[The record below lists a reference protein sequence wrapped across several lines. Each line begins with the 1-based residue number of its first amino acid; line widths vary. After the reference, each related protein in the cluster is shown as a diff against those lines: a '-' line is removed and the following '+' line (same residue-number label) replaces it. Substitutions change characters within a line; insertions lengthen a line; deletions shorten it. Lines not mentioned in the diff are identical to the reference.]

1 MNRKACIYI
10 ALITVAGTGVLAASI
25 HGLLRAEHGG
35 SILAWA
41 AMALLTLLIG
51 PLCVQVRPIGCRVSF
66 SDALI
71 LLSMLLFGGHLA
83 TLTAAVEGYAASSR
97 ARGLWPKRLFN
108 TMGMAISIYL
118 SSLLFRRLAP
128 EGGIWGGGWAAVGI
142 LIPLMILVAISH
154 YFVNA
159 VLVSIAVSLERNV
172 SPLTVLSGSI
182 CWSGTAIL
190 VGALAATSVFVLVR
204 QTGIML
210 FIPVLPIPI
219 ILYFI
224 YRAAMGRVEQLKAPS
239 QG

>member
-1 MNRKACIYI
+1 
-10 ALITVAGTGVLAASI
+10 
-25 HGLLRAEHGG
+25 
-35 SILAWA
+35 
-41 AMALLTLLIG
+41 MALLTLLIG
-51 PLCVQVRPIGCRVSF
+51 LLCVQVRPIGCRVSF

-71 LLSMLLFGGHLA
+71 LLSMLLFGGNLA
-83 TLTAAVEGYAASSR
+83 TVTAAVEGYAASSR

-128 EGGIWGGGWAAVGI
+128 EGGIWGGGWPAVGT

-154 YFVNA
+154 YFMNA
-159 VLVSIAVSLERNV
+159 FLVSIAVSLERGV

-190 VGALAATSVFVLVR
+190 VGALAATTVFLLVQNVGYVLF
-204 QTGIML
+204 L
-210 FIPVLPIPI
+210 PVLPIPI

-224 YRAAMGRVEQLKAPS
+224 YRATMSRVENLEALSKS
-239 QG
+239 